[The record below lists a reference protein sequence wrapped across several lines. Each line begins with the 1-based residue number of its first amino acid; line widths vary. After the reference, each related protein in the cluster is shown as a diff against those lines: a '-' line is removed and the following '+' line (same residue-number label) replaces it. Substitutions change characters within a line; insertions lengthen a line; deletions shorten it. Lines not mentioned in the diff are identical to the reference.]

1 MIFKKNMNTSTT
13 MSRQQLDIAK
23 RQLEIDQLDIDRRK
37 LEIENTQLTKRQ
49 LPEWWAKF
57 WSSHPRS
64 NKDCESAVAVDKKS
78 KKRKTR
84 KRSVERERWSHEQG
98 YQKGYTAG
106 LEKASKKIDVLADG
120 LEAIAHLHA
129 CELSIVLLLLVLNFI
144 VHLTPKR

>member
-1 MIFKKNMNTSTT
+1 MST
-13 MSRQQLDIAK
+13 QQLDIAR
-23 RQLEIDQLDIDRRK
+23 RQLEIDQLDIDRRQ

-64 NKDCESAVAVDKKS
+64 NKDCESAVAVEKKS
-78 KKRKTR
+78 K

-106 LEKASKKIDVLADG
+106 LEKASKKIDVLADAG
-120 LEAIAHLHA
+120 HLHA
-129 CELSIVLLLLVLNFI
+129 CELSIVLLLLVLN
-144 VHLTPKR
+144 VVLLLLVLNVVVQLGR